1 MLNSHRARYTLIF
14 AGAKLVPLLKAPAHQ
29 PIAKT
34 KGRIAVE
41 PEYWLRDLGS
51 VTSPITRSFPPHFGH
66 TLRSIPNTLLS
77 RAIQV
82 MGAVDA
88 TLVFSLCSVL
98 MGEVCRGTMR

>member
-1 MLNSHRARYTLIF
+1 MGERDEGGQLASDTGGARGTCSWCSRAFTPYE
-14 AGAKLVPLLKAPAHQ
+14 
-29 PIAKT
+29 
-34 KGRIAVE
+34 GRHASRMRAIV
-41 PEYWLRDLGS
+41 LGS
-51 VTSPITRSFPPHFGH
+51 VTSPITRSCPPQLGH

-88 TLVFSLCSVL
+88 SFVFSLCSVL

>member
-1 MLNSHRARYTLIF
+1 MALACFHPLRGQACSRMRAI
-14 AGAKLVPLLKAPAHQ
+14 V
-29 PIAKT
+29 
-34 KGRIAVE
+34 
-41 PEYWLRDLGS
+41 LGS

-82 MGAVDA
+82 MGAVGA

-98 MGEVCRGTMR
+98 MGEMCRGTMW

>member
-1 MLNSHRARYTLIF
+1 MALACFHPLRGQACSRMRAIVL
-14 AGAKLVPLLKAPAHQ
+14 
-29 PIAKT
+29 
-34 KGRIAVE
+34 
-41 PEYWLRDLGS
+41 DS

-82 MGAVDA
+82 MGAVGA

-98 MGEVCRGTMR
+98 MGEMCRGTIR